1 LLALCAPI
9 TAYSGKVEFPELFK
23 YSEQKNANLE
33 TALLSI
39 SHSFKDNSVPVT
51 QELLAAVM
59 ATLDKEV
66 GGSYLPV
73 EEQGDYGMGPSSTYT
88 VGGSRRSTPYDGG
101 IDYKGRG
108 YIQITGKGNYQT
120 YCGSDCIG
128 TSSPELDVCG
138 CKNQWQC
145 TATDASTCPQV
156 KALQTDY
163 AARIFASYY
172 VKNGLV
178 SLANAENYN
187 AVGKVINGGAVYASD
202 FNAIANAYLMLFSN
216 NPDKTNRLLTWLNS
230 GATVDETTQKEVTLS
245 LYVHDE
251 SRDGPTISDVQVTGH
266 DGSDNSFEQTTDNNG
281 LVTIIGEPGTWS
293 FSVSAS
299 GYETNNWDQDISE
312 TDTKDAFLQRKQ
324 SHEFGGVEYPNGITS
339 FADHVV
345 SYNPCNGVK
354 TPRNNPNNALGSP
367 DYKGVDS
374 ASYVSLGN
382 AENACDCGSL
392 VLEFIDNTLVDVP
405 GNDLYVYEVGPGV
418 EATEVFISTDG
429 QEWIDLGKIDGSLW
443 GIDIHD
449 SVSPGQEFHFVK
461 LCDYPDGN
469 TGSSPSPGPD
479 IDAVGAIGN
488 AI

>member
-1 LLALCAPI
+1 LIVLVAMCAPT
-9 TAYSGKVEFPELFK
+9 TAYSGTVDFPELFK

-66 GGSYLPV
+66 GGSYLPA

-163 AARIFASYY
+163 AAKIFASYY

-187 AVGKVINGGAVYASD
+187 AVGKAINGGAVYASD
-202 FNAIANAYLMLFSN
+202 FNAIANSYLMLFSN

-230 GATVDETTQKEVTLS
+230 GASTPASIGRTLYWIAIKRNDIN
-245 LYVHDE
+245 LAIKCE
-251 SRDGPTISDVQVTGH
+251 DGTCGKQDKYGH
-266 DGSDNSFEQTTDNNG
+266 YWIEILDG
-281 LVTIIGEPGTWS
+281 
-293 FSVSAS
+293 
-299 GYETNNWDQDISE
+299 
-312 TDTKDAFLQRKQ
+312 
-324 SHEFGGVEYPNGITS
+324 
-339 FADHVV
+339 
-345 SYNPCNGVK
+345 
-354 TPRNNPNNALGSP
+354 
-367 DYKGVDS
+367 
-374 ASYVSLGN
+374 
-382 AENACDCGSL
+382 
-392 VLEFIDNTLVDVP
+392 
-405 GNDLYVYEVGPGV
+405 
-418 EATEVFISTDG
+418 
-429 QEWIDLGKIDGSLW
+429 
-443 GIDIHD
+443 
-449 SVSPGQEFHFVK
+449 
-461 LCDYPDGN
+461 PDGN
-469 TGSSPSPGPD
+469 PVESYGWWPMSKVSPMETLVGVQGELNGVTSFGGTPTSDPHQGDTADEEFHPRLTNTLTDQQVLDRIHEFVRSYKGEWRWTFGLGQNCRTFQTGLMNY
-479 IDAVGAIGN
+479 VGLTK
-488 AI
+488 